1 MGPVATAQENFSRTG
16 SDATRDHR
24 DQAEAREVTTAERF
38 PPICRGRLLAVAF
51 VLSLPIAGEWG
62 GFAQSAIAVE
72 TENHNEKE
80 SRLKGQALGG
90 LFNRWTFDQQK
101 VNEAPTGF
109 AALTQ
114 GDGSVASWT
123 IRSDAEAPSSPNIV
137 EAMSSC
143 SATTCS
149 QLLVASGFD
158 YEYPDVSVRL
168 RLPSEGGAGVGGI
181 AFGVKDAKNFYAALV
196 DLEAK
201 TVTVIKV
208 IDGRETVIGETL
220 VTPKAVAWHSLRVQ
234 RNTIISKDFIETSFD
249 GQMMRSVEDQT
260 LGMGRVGLVVRGKT
274 TLYFDS
280 LHAVPLFSQRPLS
293 APAAY

>member
-1 MGPVATAQENFSRTG
+1 MTLVKHLIPT
-16 SDATRDHR
+16 
-24 DQAEAREVTTAERF
+24 
-38 PPICRGRLLAVAF
+38 CGRRHFTVAF
-51 VLSLPIAGEWG
+51 AVLSLSVAGEWG
-62 GFAQSAIAVE
+62 GFVQSALGVE
-72 TENHNEKE
+72 TENHHEKE

-101 VNEAPTGF
+101 VNESPTGF
-109 AALTQ
+109 TALTQ

-143 SATTCS
+143 NATACS
-149 QLLVASGFD
+149 QLLVASGFE

-168 RLPSEGGAGVGGI
+168 RLPSEGGAGVGGLV
-181 AFGVKDAKNFYAALV
+181 FGVKDAKNFYAALV
-196 DLEAK
+196 DLGAR
-201 TVTVIKV
+201 TVTVIRV
-208 IDGRETVIGETL
+208 IDGRETVIGETSI
-220 VTPKAVAWHSLRVQ
+220 TPKVVAWHSLRVQ

-249 GQMMRSVEDQT
+249 GEMMRSVEDQT
-260 LGMGRVGLVVRGKT
+260 LGIGRIGLVVRGET
-274 TLYFDS
+274 TLHFDS

>member
-1 MGPVATAQENFSRTG
+1 MTLITQLIPT
-16 SDATRDHR
+16 
-24 DQAEAREVTTAERF
+24 
-38 PPICRGRLLAVAF
+38 CGRRRCVVAF
-51 VLSLPIAGEWG
+51 AVLSLSVADEWG
-62 GFAQSAIAVE
+62 GFAQSALAVE
-72 TENHNEKE
+72 TETRTEKE
-80 SRLKGQALGG
+80 SRLKGQALGD

-101 VNEAPTGF
+101 ASEAPTGF
-109 AALTQ
+109 TALTQ

-143 SATTCS
+143 NATECS

-168 RLPSEGGAGVGGI
+168 RVPMEGGAGVGGLV
-181 AFGVKDAKNFYAALV
+181 FGVKDAKNFYAALV
-196 DLEAK
+196 DLGAK
-201 TVTVIKV
+201 AVMVIKV
-208 IDGRETVIGETL
+208 IDGRETVIGETPI
-220 VTPKAVAWHSLRVQ
+220 TPKAVAWHSLRVQ

-260 LGMGRVGLVVRGKT
+260 LGLGRVGLVVRGKT
-274 TLYFDS
+274 TLHFDS